1 MNIVRN
7 NNYEIS
13 SKKKEKRTEKKNKFN
28 RKGMGNKV
36 SSLLVPAER
45 KKEIHILP
53 TGKGELGKRKENEK
67 VYCYGI
73 CLPEIK
79 STMDMC
85 KRDFQGI

>member
-1 MNIVRN
+1 MNFP
-7 NNYEIS
+7 S
-13 SKKKEKRTEKKNKFN
+13 KKEKKRKTNKFN

-36 SSLLVPAER
+36 SSLQVPAER
-45 KKEIHILP
+45 KEEIHILP
-53 TGKGELGKRKENEK
+53 TGKGELGKRKEYEK

-85 KRDFQGI
+85 KRDFQGT